1 MGYPKAES
9 IFCFMNVEMNRAI
22 GRCLCAARADQSL
35 TQIELAQRL
44 NKPQSYVSK
53 IEIGERNL
61 YLSEFF
67 AYADA
72 LGIEAEEL
80 IARIGANLP

>member
-1 MGYPKAES
+1 MGYIKAES
-9 IFCFMNVEMNRAI
+9 IVCPMNVEMNRTI

-61 YLSEFF
+61 YLNEFF

-72 LGIEAEEL
+72 LGVGPEEL
-80 IARIGANLP
+80 IARIQADL